1 MDAYPLARRDI
12 LTLAGLASISPFA
25 VDVAE
30 PQNRAAAQSD
40 TRRRELYA
48 QLGELPARSRPIS
61 GKKRSE
67 EERDGYLLETWD
79 LDLNGIE
86 NVPAYL
92 ARPKGASAR
101 LPAVLFNHSHG
112 GGYKIGKLEFVDGRS
127 YLQPVPYAKELT
139 GLGYVALA
147 IDHWVFGERSHT
159 SEPDMFKEML
169 WKGQVLWGMMVYD
182 SLRAMDFLV
191 QRPDV
196 DPARIATLGISMGS
210 TMAWWLAALDERVKV
225 TVDLCC
231 LTDFQTL
238 IAKKNLSAHGVY
250 YFVPGLLKHFTTAQ
264 INALIAPRAHLGLAG
279 LQDKLTPVEG
289 LDLID
294 AELKKV
300 YAEQGHPERWKLLRY
315 DVGHQETPEGRQEIV
330 KFLKAH
336 L

>member
-169 WKGQVLWGMMVYD
+169 WNGQVLWGMMVYD